1 MLLFL
6 LFLLFLLLVLLLI
19 LLVLFVLFILFVLL
33 LRRGGRGGLFLFF
46 ILQFFDLPLHV
57 IVIVLRFLVLRVELE
72 RLLIMIERICPVA
85 ELFII
90 ALLRFATLIKCVPK
104 VIMAFALQSGIPGK
118 QCLAK

>member
-1 MLLFL
+1 MTFLLLLILLLLLL

-57 IVIVLRFLVLRVELE
+57 IVFVLRFLVLRVELG
-72 RLLIMIERICPVA
+72 RLLMMIALCCRVDA
-85 ELFII
+85 LFIVSF
-90 ALLRFATLIKCVPK
+90 L
-104 VIMAFALQSGIPGK
+104 
-118 QCLAK
+118 